1 MENNKKIKVALF
13 YAGSSHL
20 EEKTVEAESEEEYSL
35 YSLNYQ
41 SLKIGSKTYA
51 IFYDSE
57 KTSLCWYGSDS
68 IPSVTNDNFVYILY
82 GNVVIS
88 NKGKNGFSSL
98 TKADFENIQ
107 NHIGYLIE
115 WNLSKAFLFSA
126 IKTNDETIDETLKS
140 DFL

>member
-88 NKGKNGFSSL
+88 NLSL
-98 TKADFENIQ
+98 I
-107 NHIGYLIE
+107 HI
-115 WNLSKAFLFSA
+115 
-126 IKTNDETIDETLKS
+126 
-140 DFL
+140 